1 MPRFP
6 YGPRPISRQ
15 IQYSRREQQPTEPKA
30 EEREFNQN
38 DILKNASF
46 SPELSFLL
54 AMTLKDGLRQG
65 SAIDMLKNI
74 EPLVSAGDREAI
86 HKILGAQR
94 MAEEYRRTPPN
105 IPHGYPGSGLNEFSK
120 LSRQQALLEIL
131 QNYASRESSD
141 LMRALQRSTQ
151 MQENFE
157 RMTRRI
163 EKMRN
168 MKTSSPQDMFEAM
181 SMFMPQDQQSQFKN
195 MQNMMRMMNMMGNS
209 NGFKPED
216 MFKFMGNMNGFKPED
231 MFKFMNNNR

>member
-15 IQYSRREQQPTEPKA
+15 IQYTRRDQQPMEPKSNRSGYS
-30 EEREFNQN
+30 EN
-38 DILKNASF
+38 DILKSASF

-65 SAIDMLKNI
+65 SAFDMLKNI
-74 EPLVSAGDREAI
+74 EPFVSAGDREAI
-86 HKILGAQR
+86 HQILGAR
-94 MAEEYRRTPPN
+94 KMAEDYRKNPPV

-131 QNYASRESSD
+131 QSYASRESSD
-141 LMRALQRSTQ
+141 MMRALQRSAQ

-157 RMTRRI
+157 RMIRRM
-163 EKMRN
+163 EKLRN

-181 SMFMPQDQQSQFKN
+181 SMFMPQDQQSQFNN
-195 MQNMMRMMNMMGNS
+195 MQNMMRMMNM
-209 NGFKPED
+209 
-216 MFKFMGNMNGFKPED
+216 MGNMNGFKPED